1 MKLSKEKIQQHI
13 NEVLVELFEIDEA
26 ELIGSAHL
34 YDDLDI
40 DSIDTIDLL
49 IELKKVLGKD
59 IEPAAFKSARTI
71 DDVAN
76 VISQL

>member
-1 MKLSKEKIQQHI
+1 MSLSKDQILQHI
-13 NEVLVELFEIDEA
+13 KQVLTELFEVEEEQLVGTA
-26 ELIGSAHL
+26 RL

-49 IELKKVLGKD
+49 IELKKVIGKEID
-59 IEPAAFKSARTI
+59 PSAFKNARTI
-71 DDVAN
+71 DDVAD

>member
-1 MKLSKEKIQQHI
+1 MSLSKDEIVNHI
-13 NEVLVELFEIDEA
+13 HQVLADLFEVDTQD
-26 ELIGSAHL
+26 LKPSARL

-49 IELKKVLGKD
+49 IELKRLLGKD
-59 IEPAAFKSARTI
+59 IDPQAFKDARTI

-76 VISQL
+76 VISAL

>member
-1 MKLSKEKIQQHI
+1 MSLSKDEIVNHI
-13 NEVLVELFEIDEA
+13 HQVLADLFEVDTQDLKPDA
-26 ELIGSAHL
+26 RL

-49 IELKKVLGKD
+49 IELKRLLGKD
-59 IEPAAFKSARTI
+59 IDPQAFKDARTI

-76 VISQL
+76 VISAL